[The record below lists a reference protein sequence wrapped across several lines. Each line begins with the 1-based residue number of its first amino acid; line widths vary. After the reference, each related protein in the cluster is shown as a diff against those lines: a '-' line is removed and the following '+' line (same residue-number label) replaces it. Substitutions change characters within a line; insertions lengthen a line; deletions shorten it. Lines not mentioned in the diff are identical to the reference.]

1 MSWADLARKKQDD
14 AVKVPEKNTRVVAF
28 AETAADAQINAK
40 LANVEQKTAAHNL
53 PEITKGLIVLDTN
66 AFVKGLD
73 GYLSLADVLVT
84 TPQVLQECKDRH
96 TRDILERLP
105 VGLVV
110 LDPTKE
116 SMKRVNDKAALTG
129 DLGAM
134 SRTDLRLCALALDCA
149 VQTNCINDEIIPK
162 GNQINPDKD
171 GITIVED
178 EQDEE
183 VEEAEEGAEEE
194 APVEKPK
201 GKVLKPGELPGWGEA
216 QDDWGSDDDEGNDG
230 NGDWITPENIT
241 DLAPEANKHTF
252 TGGTA
257 CATSDFPM
265 QNTLLHLGVHICG
278 PNGQMIKELRQWLL
292 RCHACYCTVH
302 DTTRQFCPDCGSGN
316 TLKRVNYVVTES
328 GEKQLFVNF
337 KRTISKRGTVY
348 TLPKPRGGRN
358 GTNKTLAL
366 REDQLA
372 ACGNS
377 SRHLKQRRVEQDD
390 DLATFG
396 AGTEST
402 RTRTAPGQTR
412 IFSSYRK
419 YNVNER
425 KKAKAG
431 GKK

>member
-1 MSWADLARKKQDD
+1 MSWADLARKKVDD
-14 AVKVPEKNTRVVAF
+14 EVKVGANIKVMAVIDSVAHD
-28 AETAADAQINAK
+28 EDAKRRNVLAK
-40 LANVEQKTAAHNL
+40 TVMHNL
-53 PEITKGLIVLDTN
+53 PEIEKGLLVLDTN

-84 TPQVLQECKDRH
+84 IPQVLQECKDRA

-105 VGLVV
+105 VNLHV
-110 LDPTKE
+110 LDPSPE
-116 SMKRVNDKAALTG
+116 SIKRVNDMAALTG

-149 VQTNCINDEIIPK
+149 EQTKCINDEIVPA
-162 GNQINPDKD
+162 GSHINPDDKKV
-171 GITIVED
+171 TIVSEM
-178 EQDEE
+178 QDEPAAEGDDEEDNEAEAE
-183 VEEAEEGAEEE
+183 VEAPKKKAEKKAD
-194 APVEKPK
+194 A
-201 GKVLKPGELPGWGEA
+201 LPGWGDA
-216 QDDWGSDDDEGNDG
+216 DDDWGSDEEDDGEGA
-230 NGDWITPENIT
+230 WITPTNIT
-241 DLAPEANKHTF
+241 EQAPIANQNTF

-278 PNGQMIKELRQWLL
+278 PNGSMIRELRQWLL

-316 TLKRVNYVVTES
+316 TLKRVNYVVTQT
-328 GEKQLFVNF
+328 GEKQLFINF
-337 KRTISKRGTVY
+337 KHTISKRGTVY

-372 ACGNS
+372 NCGNS
-377 SRHLKQRRVEQDD
+377 SRHQKQRRVEADD
-390 DLATFG
+390 DLAAFG
-396 AGTEST
+396 TTHGSSGTRSM
-402 RTRTAPGQTR
+402 PNQSR